1 MKPIQLALPL
11 MFAASVA
18 LAENGVPG
26 SHFIENWDL
35 DGDGQVTLAEAQ
47 ERRGDVFY
55 SFDADEDG
63 YIDGEEYKNFDEAR
77 KNDMEGQGGHGNG
90 AMKNA
95 EGGMHLAYNDAD
107 SDGRVSRAEFLGRTE
122 AWIGQMDRNGDGVVT
137 TVDFGRK

>member
-11 MFAASVA
+11 LFVASVA
-18 LAENGVPG
+18 LAGGGVPG

-63 YIDGEEYKNFDEAR
+63 YIDGEEYKFFDQAR

-95 EGGMHLAYNDAD
+95 EGGMHLAYNDTD
-107 SDGRVSRAEFLGRTE
+107 GDGRVSQAEFSDRT
-122 AWIGQMDRNGDGVVT
+122 ATWVTQMDRIGDGVIRSADRVAP
-137 TVDFGRK
+137 

>member
-63 YIDGEEYKNFDEAR
+63 FIDGEEYKNFDEAR

-90 AMKNA
+90 AM
-95 EGGMHLAYNDAD
+95 
-107 SDGRVSRAEFLGRTE
+107 
-122 AWIGQMDRNGDGVVT
+122 
-137 TVDFGRK
+137 

>member
-11 MFAASVA
+11 IFAASVT

-63 YIDGEEYKNFDEAR
+63 YIDEEESVKGAKLLIAMSMFEQAEDEE
-77 KNDMEGQGGHGNG
+77 KE
-90 AMKNA
+90 
-95 EGGMHLAYNDAD
+95 
-107 SDGRVSRAEFLGRTE
+107 
-122 AWIGQMDRNGDGVVT
+122 
-137 TVDFGRK
+137 